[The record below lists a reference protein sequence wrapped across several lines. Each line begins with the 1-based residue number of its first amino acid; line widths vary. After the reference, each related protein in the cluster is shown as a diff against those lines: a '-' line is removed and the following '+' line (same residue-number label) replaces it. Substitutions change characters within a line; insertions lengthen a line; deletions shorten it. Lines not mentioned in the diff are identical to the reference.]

1 MANTNAPRTSD
12 ESVIGTGFGD
22 RALTDMSRAFIK
34 ETDKP
39 EALPARVISRHP
51 NYVTP
56 RGLKLIESEVEHL
69 SRLLAVAHGEGDMT
83 MVAAVSRDLRYW
95 QQRRASAQVIQTS
108 SDFSSV
114 HFGATVT
121 VERDDGTLLRWRIV
135 GEDEADPASGAIAYI
150 SPVARALMN
159 RMVGDRVEVGSTIGT
174 IVKIES

>member
-1 MANTNAPRTSD
+1 MPPRTSD

-56 RGLKLIESEVEHL
+56 QGLKLIESEVEHL

-95 QQRRASAQVIQTS
+95 QHRRGSARVIQTS
-108 SDFSSV
+108 S
-114 HFGATVT
+114 VT
-121 VERDDGTLLRWRIV
+121 VERDDGTILRWRIV
-135 GEDEADPASGAIAYI
+135 GEDEADPASGQ
-150 SPVARALMN
+150 SRTCH
-159 RMVGDRVEVGSTIGT
+159 R
-174 IVKIES
+174 

>member
-1 MANTNAPRTSD
+1 MPPRTSD
-12 ESVIGTGFGD
+12 ESIIGTGFGD

-95 QQRRASAQVIQTS
+95 QHRRGSARVIQTS
-108 SDFSSV
+108 S
-114 HFGATVT
+114 VT
-121 VERDDGTLLRWRIV
+121 VERDDGTILRWRIV

>member
-1 MANTNAPRTSD
+1 MPPRTSD

-69 SRLLAVAHGEGDMT
+69 SRLLAVDHGEGDMT

-114 HFGATVT
+114 HFGAQFCA
-121 VERDDGTLLRWRIV
+121 G
-135 GEDEADPASGAIAYI
+135 ASLPL
-150 SPVARALMN
+150 SAR
-159 RMVGDRVEVGSTIGT
+159 S
-174 IVKIES
+174 

>member
-1 MANTNAPRTSD
+1 MANTNAPSHFD
-12 ESVIGTGFGD
+12 ESIIGTGFGD
-22 RALTDMSRAFIK
+22 RALTDMSRAFVK

-95 QQRRASAQVIQTS
+95 QQRCASAQVIQTS

-135 GEDEADPASGAIAYI
+135 GEDEADPTKGSISYASPLAKGLLGKA
-150 SPVARALMN
+150 
-159 RMVGDRVEVGSTIGT
+159 VGDTALVNGAEVEV
-174 IVKIES
+174 VAVR